1 MPTTRPDTAFIDGE
15 CSACVSHRKR
25 KEIDWAAREG
35 HLLRLLE
42 TAPKNGSGFDCIVP
56 SSGGKDSTWQVIK
69 LLELG
74 VRPLV
79 VTATTC
85 MLTDV
90 GRKNI
95 DNLARYATTI
105 EVTPNRTVRTK
116 LNKIGLEMV
125 GDISWAEHVSIF
137 TTPFRVAA
145 DFGIPL
151 IFYGECPQE
160 AYGGPIGSD
169 QAFEMT
175 RRWRS
180 EFGGFLGLRPS
191 DIVGINGITER
202 DMQEYML
209 PSEERLANVKAYFLG
224 QFYEWDSH
232 RNLAVARAH
241 GFYRSW
247 PTQANYWGGENLD
260 NAQTGIH
267 DFFGYLKYG
276 YGRLAAQVS
285 VDIRNGLVTR
295 EKALDEVRERDGL
308 YPHDY
313 MGVTLQT
320 VLTHI
325 GMSWPEWL
333 AAIDKFKNHDLFEGK
348 KLGRPIL
355 KEFAGQAVSSPLAR
369 GSGEIDE
376 DLAERLC
383 FAVGD
388 AVASVLDGF
397 YEAHE
402 ISDPGSR
409 HAYQAS
415 MMEGFSA
422 GGTKQK

>member
-1 MPTTRPDTAFIDGE
+1 VTLVRCKTCVMPTTRPDTAFVDGE
-15 CSACVSHRKR
+15 CSACISHRNR
-25 KEIDWAAREG
+25 RAIDWKSRESE
-35 HLLRLLE
+35 LLRILE

-105 EVTPNRTVRTK
+105 EVTPNRTVRAK

-125 GDISWAEHVSIF
+125 GDISWPEHVSIF

-169 QAFEMT
+169 QAREMT

-180 EFGGFLGLRPS
+180 EFGGFLGLRPT
-191 DIVGINGITER
+191 DLVGVDGITEADMR
-202 DMQEYML
+202 DYML

-232 RNLAVARAH
+232 RNAKVAREH
-241 GFYRSW
+241 GMVQPL
-247 PTQANYWGGENLD
+247 PTRANYWRAENVD
-260 NAQTGIH
+260 NAQTGVH

-276 YGRLAAQVS
+276 YGRLAAQAS
-285 VDIRNGLVTR
+285 VDIRSGMVDR
-295 EKALDEVRERDGL
+295 EGVMEQVMKRDGL
-308 YPHDY
+308 YPSEY
-313 MGVTLQT
+313 MGVTLQEIMN
-320 VLTHI
+320 HI
-325 GMSWPEWL
+325 GMSWKEWT
-333 AAIDKFKNHDLFEGK
+333 AAVDKFTNHDLFDGKEG
-348 KLGRPIL
+348 GRPIL
-355 KEFAGQAVSSPLAR
+355 KEFACLPV
-369 GSGEIDE
+369 E
-376 DLAERLC
+376 
-383 FAVGD
+383 
-388 AVASVLDGF
+388 
-397 YEAHE
+397 
-402 ISDPGSR
+402 
-409 HAYQAS
+409 
-415 MMEGFSA
+415 
-422 GGTKQK
+422 

>member
-1 MPTTRPDTAFIDGE
+1 MTLVRCKTCVMPATRPDTAFVDGE
-15 CSACVSHRKR
+15 CSACISHRKR
-25 KEIDWAAREG
+25 REIDWTSREA
-35 HLLRLLE
+35 HLLRILE
-42 TAPKNGSGFDCIVP
+42 TATKNGSGFDCIVP

-105 EVTPNRTVRTK
+105 EVTPNRTVRAK

-125 GDISWAEHVSIF
+125 GDISWPEHVSIF

-191 DIVGINGITER
+191 DIVGMDGITER
-202 DMQEYML
+202 DMQDYVL
-209 PSEERLANVKAYFLG
+209 PSEERLINVKAYFLG
-224 QFYEWDSH
+224 QFYEWDSR
-232 RNLAVARAH
+232 RNLAVARDH
-241 GFYRSW
+241 GMLQPM
-247 PTQANYWGGENLD
+247 PTPANWWSGENVD
-260 NAQTGIH
+260 NAHTGAH

-276 YGRLAAQVS
+276 YGRLAAQIS
-285 VDIRNGLVTR
+285 VDIRNGEIGRFDALR
-295 EKALDEVRERDGL
+295 EVAMRDGT
-308 YPHDY
+308 YPREY
-313 MGVTLQT
+313 MDVTLQE
-320 VLTHI
+320 VLNHI
-325 GMSWPEWL
+325 GMTWKDWHS
-333 AAIDKFKNHDLFEGK
+333 AVDKFTNHDLFDGVK
-348 KLGRPIL
+348 SGRPIL
-355 KEFAGQAVSSPLAR
+355 KEF
-369 GSGEIDE
+369 
-376 DLAERLC
+376 
-383 FAVGD
+383 
-388 AVASVLDGF
+388 
-397 YEAHE
+397 
-402 ISDPGSR
+402 SR
-409 HAYQAS
+409 SLQNA
-415 MMEGFSA
+415 
-422 GGTKQK
+422 